1 MMYGGM
7 GVLGIPVVVLAVF
20 GIMVLFKYVM

>member
-7 GVLGIPVVVLAVF
+7 GVVGILVVVLAVF
-20 GIMVLFKYVM
+20 GIMALVKYLM